1 VIKFLRMLT
10 FLPLNEIDALEQAM
24 TKPDYVPNTA
34 QKRLA
39 EAVTRYM
46 AMWQPLHTACDGLAV
61 HGSAE
66 AGLAAVYCI
75 SLFMAEIGAC
85 TPACMLSTFMRFAGS
100 ARAWAGDASMAY
112 ILRAGLCMERK
123 ACNKH

>member
-46 AMWQPLHTACDGLAV
+46 DHVWQPLHTACDSRL
-61 HGSAE
+61 
-66 AGLAAVYCI
+66 
-75 SLFMAEIGAC
+75 C
-85 TPACMLSTFMRFAGS
+85 TAQQQYRSGCCVLPRG
-100 ARAWAGDASMAY
+100 
-112 ILRAGLCMERK
+112 ILWL
-123 ACNKH
+123 